1 MLTNMRP
8 RVGISSCLLGQPVR
22 YDGGHKRE
30 PSIIQT
36 LGPFVEWVPVCPEI
50 DIGLGVPRPPIDL
63 RQTANGIALVMPE
76 TGRVLTAEMRA
87 YAERKVGALAAM
99 HLSGYVLKSKS
110 PSCGLGSTKV
120 YDESGAL
127 LHREGT
133 GLFAAV
139 LKQQLPDLP
148 VEEESALA
156 DPGRLGNFLE
166 RIRTY
171 GSGRST

>member
-1 MLTNMRP
+1 MISMKP

-30 PSIIQT
+30 PSIIEA
-36 LGPFVEWVPVCPEI
+36 LGPLVEWVAVCPEI

-63 RQTANGIALVMPE
+63 RETPQGITLVMPE
-76 TGRVLTAEMRA
+76 TGRDLTEEMRA
-87 YAERKVGALAAM
+87 YAERKVVALAAM
-99 HLSGYVLKSKS
+99 RLSGYVLKSKS

-120 YDESGAL
+120 YDELGTL
-127 LHREGT
+127 VHREGT
-133 GLFAAV
+133 GIFAAV
-139 LKQQLPDLP
+139 LKQKLPGLP
-148 VEEESALA
+148 VEEEAALV
-156 DPGRLGNFLE
+156 DPGRLRDFLE